1 MPPKPRELAEGAISF
16 HAVRRLFPDPAEVS
30 VLEALENFPPPAPQG
45 RPFVALNMV
54 TSADG
59 RAAVDGRTSPLSS
72 QSDRTM
78 FHGLRERVD
87 CVMVGAGTVR
97 AESYGRLIK
106 DPEARGRR
114 EARGL
119 DPEPVAAVVSRSG
132 DVPLE
137 GAVVGRDP
145 AELLRALKSD
155 HSVRSVLCE
164 GGPMLNRHLLAHG
177 LVDEL
182 FLTISAQLVGG
193 DDPLTM
199 VRGASLE
206 PPVELELV
214 WVLEGD
220 GDLLLRWRLL

>member
-1 MPPKPRELAEGAISF
+1 M
-16 HAVRRLFPDPAEVS
+16 
-30 VLEALENFPPPAPQG
+30 LEALEEFPPPAPQG

-59 RAAVDGRTSPLSS
+59 RAAVVGRTSPLSS
-72 QSDRTM
+72 PSDRAM

-97 AESYGRLIK
+97 AEGYGNMIK
-106 DPEARGRR
+106 DADARARR
-114 EARGL
+114 ATLGL

-137 GAVVGRDP
+137 GAVVGDDP
-145 AELLRALKSD
+145 AELLGALKAD
-155 HSVRSVLCE
+155 HGVCSVLCE
-164 GGPMLNRHLLAHG
+164 GGPMLNRHLLAQG

-193 DDPLTM
+193 GDPLTM
-199 VRGASLE
+199 VRGAPLE
-206 PPVELELV
+206 PPVELGLL

-220 GDLLLRWRLL
+220 GDLLLRWRLLEHRSIA